1 MGRYCYFDGGLTV
14 KFGFGIQDSRLDV
27 APGIKETTYQKVDSA
42 MLEMSD
48 ADFSEEFKEYIEG
61 VSGALPEECINH
73 SEEEIKKN
81 PEWEDWIW
89 ECVNPDMVTSEV
101 TIDPIIL
108 LDWIVEQKMP
118 IDTPDFNKYGKD
130 DSEQLMRDMDES
142 LKDADWTIRVWDW
155 TLAILIYHQAVHNEN
170 SICAEYEL

>member
-61 VSGALPEECINH
+61 V
-73 SEEEIKKN
+73 
-81 PEWEDWIW
+81 
-89 ECVNPDMVTSEV
+89 
-101 TIDPIIL
+101 
-108 LDWIVEQKMP
+108 
-118 IDTPDFNKYGKD
+118 
-130 DSEQLMRDMDES
+130 
-142 LKDADWTIRVWDW
+142 
-155 TLAILIYHQAVHNEN
+155 
-170 SICAEYEL
+170 